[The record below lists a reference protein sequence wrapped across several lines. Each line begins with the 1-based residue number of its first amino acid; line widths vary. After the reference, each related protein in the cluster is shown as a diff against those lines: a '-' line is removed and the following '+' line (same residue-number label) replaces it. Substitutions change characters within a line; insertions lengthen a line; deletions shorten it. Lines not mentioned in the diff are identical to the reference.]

1 MMEPARSRAPGPI
14 RVGPDTPARPDGYPR
29 ITPGSIE
36 APGPRST
43 SANPGS
49 SERRLVTSSIMLN
62 TVEHWNTAHPGTR
75 SSHVHH
81 LAAGAHRR
89 LDGRQRPDH
98 GQTELPARDGRS
110 PGGNRVHEFLSLV
123 LERLARFH
131 FRADDVAVADEQ
143 LELAVRVGHRLA
155 HRDAA
160 LEHAHALG
168 VVQVVEDEAAPA
180 AHGNHFA
187 DLVRVG
193 PAHVDVAH
201 HLVAVPE
208 RRKRDVVAFG
218 ARR

>member
-1 MMEPARSRAPGPI
+1 MTVPARSRAPAPI

-29 ITPGSIE
+29 ITPGSID

-43 SANPGS
+43 SANPARSGRS
-49 SERRLVTSSIMLN
+49 LVTSSIMLN
-62 TVEHWNTAHPGTR
+62 IGILDTRGTR

-81 LAAGAHRR
+81 CAAGAHRR

-98 GQTELPARDGRS
+98 GQTELPARDGRT
-110 PGGNRVHEFLSLV
+110 PRGNRVNEFLALV
-123 LERLARFH
+123 LERLAPFH
-131 FRADDVAVADEQ
+131 SRADDVAVADEQ

-160 LEHAHALG
+160 LEHAYALG

-193 PAHVDVAH
+193 PAH
-201 HLVAVPE
+201 
-208 RRKRDVVAFG
+208 
-218 ARR
+218 